1 MAELREDYAPGEILK
16 AADVNAITT
25 TVNGLSSDM
34 DSIGDTIQTE
44 VEAQLSTEG
53 SESREIVKQ
62 IVTNELDDLW
72 MIYN

>member
-1 MAELREDYAPGEILK
+1 MAKLREDYVPGEVLK
-16 AADVNAITT
+16 AADVNAITI

-34 DSIGDTIQTE
+34 GSIGDTIQTE
-44 VEAQLSTEG
+44 VESQLSTEG